1 MRGIDPFKIKKLVI
15 TLTRSRR
22 KEMGYQNN
30 DYIEVKDRIG
40 LFLAK
45 YPEGSLSG
53 SYEMVDTTEG
63 TIIIYT
69 ARAYRHE
76 DDKRPGI
83 GTAQEA
89 FPGKTNFTRGS
100 EIQNAETSAWG
111 RALAGLGI
119 AAHKGVSSAED
130 ILASR
135 EREAER
141 DQVNALKAEVL
152 NRANDWAEDT
162 DNSFESKGDLVAAYL
177 DSKTIKVPSSNTSE
191 KWTEILQEISA

>member
-1 MRGIDPFKIKKLVI
+1 
-15 TLTRSRR
+15 
-22 KEMGYQNN
+22 MGYQNN

-69 ARAYRHE
+69 ARAYRRE

-191 KWTEILQEISA
+191 TWTEILQEISA

>member
-1 MRGIDPFKIKKLVI
+1 
-15 TLTRSRR
+15 
-22 KEMGYQNN
+22 MGYQNN

-69 ARAYRHE
+69 ARAYRRE

-100 EIQNAETSAWG
+100 DIQNAD
-111 RALAGLGI
+111 
-119 AAHKGVSSAED
+119 KGVSSAED

-191 KWTEILQEISA
+191 TWTEILQEISA